1 MSSKALTLDVYVS
14 VDGHET
20 KFDGLTPQEAFN
32 LLMMPSF
39 SPHIT
44 ALIPNW
50 KDTPAD
56 GVSPVSEPAS

>member
-1 MSSKALTLDVYVS
+1 MNKVLTLDVCVS
-14 VDGHET
+14 IAGHET
-20 KFDGLTPQEAFN
+20 VFDGLTPQEAFN

-39 SPHIT
+39 SSHIT

-56 GVSPVSEPAS
+56 GVSPVSESAS